1 MTMTTAG
8 RRGRMPLPRFEEAGR
23 PPHVGRCTPTDVV
36 VLGGSDIA
44 AVRVEEFFTA
54 EAAQALSDHLMHRLV
69 YERDEIDDQ
78 KRTSRAARTGDLPG
92 SPLRVL
98 GSSTS
103 DPLAEAAL
111 NAFTS
116 EWLIAQLACW
126 MGLPLRV
133 LRPPSPYRM
142 DPGDYVRPHDDRA
155 APEFRLS
162 LAYCLTPE
170 DLGSKGGETVV
181 GLVESVSEYEHPD
194 FFFPLKR
201 WSLQPGA
208 HVMPPVFNS
217 VLMLVLTEHAA
228 HEVREVAEAPRYSIT
243 TLYGD
248 GTAG

>member
-1 MTMTTAG
+1 
-8 RRGRMPLPRFEEAGR
+8 MPLPRFGEAGR

-44 AVRVEEFFTA
+44 AVRVEHFFTA
-54 EAAQALSDHLMHRLV
+54 ETAQALSDHLMHRLV

-78 KRTSRAARTGDLPG
+78 KRTSRGARTGDLP
-92 SPLRVL
+92 SSALRL
-98 GSSTS
+98 LGGSSS
-103 DPLAEAAL
+103 DPLAEATL
-111 NAFTS
+111 NVFTS
-116 EWLIAQLACW
+116 DWLIAQLGCW

-133 LRPPSPYRM
+133 LRPPVPYRM

>member
-8 RRGRMPLPRFEEAGR
+8 KTAGLPLPRFDQAGR
-23 PPHVGRCTPTDVV
+23 PACVGRCRPADAVMLDG
-36 VLGGSDIA
+36 LGIA
-44 AVRVEEFFTA
+44 AVRIEEFLTA
-54 EAAQALSDHLMHRLV
+54 EAARALSDHLMYRLV

-78 KRTSRAARTGDLPG
+78 KRTKRAARTGDLPS
-92 SPLRVL
+92 SPLMLL
-98 GSSTS
+98 GGSAD

-111 NAFTS
+111 SAFTS
-116 EWLIAQLACW
+116 NWLIAQLARW

-133 LRPPSPYRM
+133 LRPPVPYRM

-162 LAYCLTPE
+162 LACCLTPE
-170 DLGSKGGETVV
+170 DLGSKGGETAV
-181 GLVESVSEYEHPD
+181 GLVESVTEYEHPD

-208 HVMPPVFNS
+208 QVMHPVFNS
-217 VLMLVLTEHAA
+217 ALLLVLTEEAA
-228 HEVREVAEAPRYSIT
+228 HEVREVIEAPRYSIT

-248 GTAG
+248 GTAD